1 MMDLSGRLLMISS
14 NLNNANL
21 TLLEKRI
28 FYPVKVTERFMILN
42 ALKERRFRYISA
54 TADVNN

>member
-1 MMDLSGRLLMISS
+1 MISS

-42 ALKERRFRYISA
+42 AFKERRFRYISA